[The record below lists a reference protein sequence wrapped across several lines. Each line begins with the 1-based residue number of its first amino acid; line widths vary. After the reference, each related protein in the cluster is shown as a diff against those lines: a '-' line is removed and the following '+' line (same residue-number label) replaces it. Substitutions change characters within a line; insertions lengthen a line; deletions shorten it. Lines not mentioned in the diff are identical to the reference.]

1 MLSVLSLILSDCVM
15 QQMGCADLLLLLL
28 QERLGQQ
35 ELENGELISYIQTLE
50 KEISSS
56 SVAKEKETLRRDLE
70 KAKTRLKETE
80 SKLKIAMQE
89 KTKLEV
95 FLLYSRVFWFH
106 YNLLLILFRNI
117 FCRVR
122 KLVLNERS
130 NGCMVRTLF
139 LNAISVN
146 VIHLLVEDVIQLL
159 KRVQRCLILKDR
171 RVLHFLW

>member
-15 QQMGCADLLLLLL
+15 QQMGRANLLLLLL

-35 ELENGELISYIQTLE
+35 ELENGELLSYIQTLE

-106 YNLLLILFRNI
+106 YNLLL
-117 FCRVR
+117 V
-122 KLVLNERS
+122 KV
-130 NGCMVRTLF
+130 V
-139 LNAISVN
+139 
-146 VIHLLVEDVIQLL
+146 
-159 KRVQRCLILKDR
+159 
-171 RVLHFLW
+171 

>member
-15 QQMGCADLLLLLL
+15 QQMGRANLLLLLL

-35 ELENGELISYIQTLE
+35 ELENGELLSYIQTLE

-95 FLLYSRVFWFH
+95 FLLYSRVF
-106 YNLLLILFRNI
+106 
-117 FCRVR
+117 
-122 KLVLNERS
+122 
-130 NGCMVRTLF
+130 
-139 LNAISVN
+139 
-146 VIHLLVEDVIQLL
+146 
-159 KRVQRCLILKDR
+159 
-171 RVLHFLW
+171 

>member
-35 ELENGELISYIQTLE
+35 ELENGELICYIQTLE

-95 FLLYSRVFWFH
+95 FLLYSRVF
-106 YNLLLILFRNI
+106 
-117 FCRVR
+117 
-122 KLVLNERS
+122 
-130 NGCMVRTLF
+130 
-139 LNAISVN
+139 
-146 VIHLLVEDVIQLL
+146 
-159 KRVQRCLILKDR
+159 
-171 RVLHFLW
+171 